1 VTTTART
8 SRSPARSAIACTQ
21 DEVISADIALRWSGW
36 SRVSSTTP
44 SLGRVTLRWLSDM
57 AGAYDEGFARPECG
71 ARVNH
76 ARFTLSGAPF
86 APGPPRAVGSSRPD
100 GKSHSVPAGFPCHP
114 RRGDRELTSK
124 EAVMAETW
132 SGEFYCVKCKEKRE
146 AEGEVR
152 VNDKG
157 TRMAKAVC
165 PVCGTNLNR
174 ILGKA

>member
-1 VTTTART
+1 MKRH
-8 SRSPARSAIACTQ
+8 RACRN
-21 DEVISADIALRWSGW
+21 V
-36 SRVSSTTP
+36 P
-44 SLGRVTLRWLSDM
+44 LGRTRRGYGGGHAPPFLP
-57 AGAYDEGFARPECG
+57 AYDRSTKGRQ
-71 ARVNH
+71 H
-76 ARFTLSGAPF
+76 
-86 APGPPRAVGSSRPD
+86 SRHE
-100 GKSHSVPAGFPCHP
+100 KM
-114 RRGDRELTSK
+114 K

-146 AEGEVR
+146 AEGEVK

>member
-1 VTTTART
+1 MRA
-8 SRSPARSAIACTQ
+8 
-21 DEVISADIALRWSGW
+21 
-36 SRVSSTTP
+36 
-44 SLGRVTLRWLSDM
+44 
-57 AGAYDEGFARPECG
+57 
-71 ARVNH
+71 
-76 ARFTLSGAPF
+76 
-86 APGPPRAVGSSRPD
+86 RAVPSKRLEDPFRGP
-100 GKSHSVPAGFPCHP
+100 PAGFPHP
-114 RRGDRELTSK
+114 GEPGRGPAATTEQRPSK

>member
-1 VTTTART
+1 
-8 SRSPARSAIACTQ
+8 
-21 DEVISADIALRWSGW
+21 
-36 SRVSSTTP
+36 
-44 SLGRVTLRWLSDM
+44 M
-57 AGAYDEGFARPECG
+57 
-71 ARVNH
+71 
-76 ARFTLSGAPF
+76 
-86 APGPPRAVGSSRPD
+86 
-100 GKSHSVPAGFPCHP
+100 
-114 RRGDRELTSK
+114 SK

-146 AEGEVR
+146 ASGEVR

>member
-1 VTTTART
+1 MSCEVRHRT
-8 SRSPARSAIACTQ
+8 
-21 DEVISADIALRWSGW
+21 
-36 SRVSSTTP
+36 
-44 SLGRVTLRWLSDM
+44 
-57 AGAYDEGFARPECG
+57 
-71 ARVNH
+71 
-76 ARFTLSGAPF
+76 
-86 APGPPRAVGSSRPD
+86 
-100 GKSHSVPAGFPCHP
+100 PAGFPYVP
-114 RRGDRELTSK
+114 AETTKMMK

-146 AEGEVR
+146 AEGEVK